1 MNKCQG
7 CGSVLQCENPN
18 LDGYSKKIDN
28 VLCERCFRIK
38 NYNDYKKVIKTN
50 NDFMPIINNIST
62 TGDLVVLLVDLFSI
76 PKSLDSII
84 NNLNNDILLVLT
96 KRDILPLS
104 IYDER
109 LIEYFNGLS
118 NRIVDTVI
126 CSSKKNLNIDEVM
139 DKIYE
144 YKHSNDVY
152 VVGYTNA
159 GKSTMI
165 NKILYN
171 YTEKEPM
178 ITTSL
183 LPSTTIDAITIEI
196 NESLTII
203 DTPGLLEEGNI
214 LELVDANLLK
224 KIVPR
229 KELKPITYQLKDKQS
244 IIVDSILKI
253 DNEDVNNIT
262 LFFSNELEIERSFKK
277 RDLVSDLEMHILNV
291 DEKEDIVISGL
302 GFIKVMKKG
311 VFHIY
316 TLPGVL
322 VYTRKSF
329 I

>member
-196 NESLTII
+196 NESLTLI

-277 RDLVSDLEMHILNV
+277 RDLVSNLEMHTLNV

>member
-196 NESLTII
+196 NESLTLI

-214 LELVDANLLK
+214 LEIVDANLLK

-277 RDLVSDLEMHILNV
+277 RDLVSDLEMHTLNV

>member
-196 NESLTII
+196 NDSLTLI

-277 RDLVSDLEMHILNV
+277 RDLVSNLEMHTLNV

>member
-104 IYDER
+104 IYDDR

-196 NESLTII
+196 NESLTLI

-277 RDLVSDLEMHILNV
+277 RDLVSDLEMHTLNV

>member
-139 DKIYE
+139 NKIYE

-196 NESLTII
+196 NESLTLI

-277 RDLVSDLEMHILNV
+277 RDLVSNLKMHTLNV

>member
-76 PKSLDSII
+76 PKSVDSII

-196 NESLTII
+196 NESLTLI

>member
-1 MNKCQG
+1 
-7 CGSVLQCENPN
+7 
-18 LDGYSKKIDN
+18 
-28 VLCERCFRIK
+28 
-38 NYNDYKKVIKTN
+38 
-50 NDFMPIINNIST
+50 
-62 TGDLVVLLVDLFSI
+62 
-76 PKSLDSII
+76 
-84 NNLNNDILLVLT
+84 LT
-96 KRDILPLS
+96 L
-104 IYDER
+104 
-109 LIEYFNGLS
+109 
-118 NRIVDTVI
+118 
-126 CSSKKNLNIDEVM
+126 
-139 DKIYE
+139 
-144 YKHSNDVY
+144 
-152 VVGYTNA
+152 
-159 GKSTMI
+159 
-165 NKILYN
+165 
-171 YTEKEPM
+171 
-178 ITTSL
+178 
-183 LPSTTIDAITIEI
+183 
-196 NESLTII
+196 I

-277 RDLVSDLEMHILNV
+277 RDLVSNLEMHTLNV

>member
-104 IYDER
+104 IYDDR

-144 YKHSNDVY
+144 YKHSKDVY

-196 NESLTII
+196 NESLTLI
-203 DTPGLLEEGNI
+203 DTPGLLEDGNI
-214 LELVDANLLK
+214 LELVDVNLLK

-277 RDLVSDLEMHILNV
+277 RDLVSDLEMHTLNV

>member
-18 LDGYSKKIDN
+18 LDGYSKKVDN

-196 NESLTII
+196 NESLTLI

>member
-1 MNKCQG
+1 M
-7 CGSVLQCENPN
+7 S
-18 LDGYSKKIDN
+18 
-28 VLCERCFRIK
+28 
-38 NYNDYKKVIKTN
+38 
-50 NDFMPIINNIST
+50 IINNIST

-196 NESLTII
+196 NESLTLI

-214 LELVDANLLK
+214 LEIVDANLLK

-277 RDLVSDLEMHILNV
+277 RDLVSDLEMHTLNV
-291 DEKEDIVISGL
+291 EEKEDIVISGL

>member
-1 MNKCQG
+1 MSKCQG
-7 CGSVLQCENPN
+7 CGSTLQLENPI
-18 LDGYSKKIDN
+18 LDGYTKKIDN

-50 NDFMPIINNIST
+50 NDFMPIINNISKT
-62 TGDLVVLLVDLFSI
+62 NDLVVLLVDLFSI
-76 PKSLDSII
+76 PSSLNSIIDSLD
-84 NNLNNDILLVLT
+84 NDILLVLT

-109 LIEYFNGLS
+109 LINYFANLS
-118 NRIVDTVI
+118 DKIVDTII
-126 CSSKKNLNIDEVM
+126 CSSKKNFHIDDVM

-144 YKHSNDVY
+144 YKKSNNVY

-159 GKSTMI
+159 GKSTLI

-171 YTEKEPM
+171 YTDKEPM

-196 NESLTII
+196 NEELTLI
-203 DTPGLLEEGNI
+203 DTPGLLEDGNI
-214 LELVDANLLK
+214 LDYVDTTLLK

-229 KELKPITYQLKDKQS
+229 KEIKAITYQLKDKQR
-244 IIVDSILKI
+244 IWIEDILCI
-253 DNEDVNNIT
+253 DNEDINNIT
-262 LFFSNELEIERSFKK
+262 LFFSNDLKIERSFKK
-277 RDLVSDLEMHILNV
+277 NNLVQNLELRDIVVN
-291 DEKEDIVISGL
+291 EKEDIVISGL
-302 GFIKVMKKG
+302 GFVKVMKPGNFK
-311 VFHIY
+311 IY

>member
-1 MNKCQG
+1 MSKCQG
-7 CGSVLQCENPN
+7 CGSTLQLENPI
-18 LDGYSKKIDN
+18 LDGYTKKIDN

-50 NDFMPIINNIST
+50 NDFMPIINNISKT
-62 TGDLVVLLVDLFSI
+62 NDLVVLLVDLFSI
-76 PKSLDSII
+76 PLSLNSIIDSLD
-84 NNLNNDILLVLT
+84 NDILLVLT

-109 LIEYFNGLS
+109 LINYFANLS
-118 NRIVDTVI
+118 DKIVDTII
-126 CSSKKNLNIDEVM
+126 CSSKKNFHIDDVM

-144 YKHSNDVY
+144 YKKSNNVY

-159 GKSTMI
+159 GKSTLI

-171 YTEKEPM
+171 YTDKEPM

-196 NESLTII
+196 NEELTLI
-203 DTPGLLEEGNI
+203 DTPGLLEDGNI
-214 LELVDANLLK
+214 LDYVDTTLLK

-229 KELKPITYQLKDKQS
+229 KEIKAITYQLKDKQR
-244 IIVDSILKI
+244 IWIEDILCI
-253 DNEDVNNIT
+253 DNEDINNIT
-262 LFFSNELEIERSFKK
+262 LFFSNDLKIERSFKK
-277 RDLVSDLEMHILNV
+277 NNLVQNLELRDIVVN
-291 DEKEDIVISGL
+291 EKEDIVISGL
-302 GFIKVMKKG
+302 GFVKVMKPGNFK
-311 VFHIY
+311 IY

>member
-7 CGSVLQCENPN
+7 CGSILQCDNPN

-50 NDFMPIINNIST
+50 NDFMPIINNIGK

-84 NNLNNDILLVLT
+84 NNLNNDILLILT

-104 IYDER
+104 VFDER
-109 LIEYFNGLS
+109 LIDYFSGLS

-126 CSSKKNLNIDEVM
+126 CSSKKNLNIDEVI

-144 YKHSNDVY
+144 YKHSKDVY

-159 GKSTMI
+159 GKSTLI

-196 NESLTII
+196 NESLTLI

-214 LELVDANLLK
+214 LELVDSNLLK
-224 KIVPR
+224 RIVPR

-244 IIVDSILKI
+244 IFIDSILRI
-253 DNEDVNNIT
+253 DNYDVNNIT

-277 RDLVSDLEMHILNV
+277 RELVSNLEVHSIEV
-291 DEKEDIVISGL
+291 SEKEDIVISGL
-302 GFIKVMKKG
+302 GFIKVMQKG
-311 VFHIY
+311 TFDIY

>member
-7 CGSVLQCENPN
+7 CGSVLQCDNSN

-50 NDFMPIINNIST
+50 NDFMPIINNIGK

-84 NNLNNDILLVLT
+84 NNLNNDILLILT

-104 IYDER
+104 VFDER
-109 LIEYFNGLS
+109 LIDYFSGLS

-126 CSSKKNLNIDEVM
+126 CSSKKNLNIDDVI

-144 YKHSNDVY
+144 YKHSKDVY

-159 GKSTMI
+159 GKSTLI

-196 NESLTII
+196 NESLTLI

-214 LELVDANLLK
+214 LELVDSNLLK
-224 KIVPR
+224 RIVPR

-244 IIVDSILKI
+244 IFIDSILRI
-253 DNEDVNNIT
+253 DNYDVNNIT

-277 RDLVSDLEMHILNV
+277 RELVSNLEVHSIEV
-291 DEKEDIVISGL
+291 SEKEDIVISGL
-302 GFIKVMKKG
+302 GFIKVMQKG
-311 VFHIY
+311 TFDIY

>member
-1 MNKCQG
+1 MSKCQG
-7 CGSVLQCENPN
+7 CGSTLQLENPI
-18 LDGYSKKIDN
+18 LDGYTKKIDN

-50 NDFMPIINNIST
+50 NDFMPIINNISKT
-62 TGDLVVLLVDLFSI
+62 NDLVVLLVDLFSI
-76 PKSLDSII
+76 PLSLNSIIDSLD
-84 NNLNNDILLVLT
+84 NDILLVLT

-109 LIEYFNGLS
+109 LINYFANLS
-118 NRIVDTVI
+118 DKIVDTII
-126 CSSKKNLNIDEVM
+126 CSSKKNFHIDDVM

-144 YKHSNDVY
+144 YKKSNNVY

-159 GKSTMI
+159 GKSTLI

-171 YTEKEPM
+171 YTDKEPM

-183 LPSTTIDAITIEI
+183 LPSTTIDAIMIEI
-196 NESLTII
+196 NEELILI
-203 DTPGLLEEGNI
+203 DTPGLLEDGNI
-214 LELVDANLLK
+214 LDYVDTTLLK

-229 KELKPITYQLKDKQS
+229 KEIKAITYQLKDKQR
-244 IIVDSILKI
+244 IWIEDILCI
-253 DNEDVNNIT
+253 DNEDINNIT
-262 LFFSNELEIERSFKK
+262 LFFSNDLKIERSFKK
-277 RDLVSDLEMHILNV
+277 NNLVQNLELRDIVVN
-291 DEKEDIVISGL
+291 EKEDIVISGL
-302 GFIKVMKKG
+302 GFVKVMKPGNFK
-311 VFHIY
+311 IY

>member
-139 DKIYE
+139 NKIYE

-196 NESLTII
+196 NESLTLI

-214 LELVDANLLK
+214 LEIVDANLLK

-277 RDLVSDLEMHILNV
+277 RDLVSDLEMHTLNV

>member
-139 DKIYE
+139 NKIYE

-196 NESLTII
+196 NESLTLI

>member
-196 NESLTII
+196 NESLTLI

>member
-7 CGSVLQCENPN
+7 CGSVLQCKNPN

-196 NESLTII
+196 NESLTLI

-277 RDLVSDLEMHILNV
+277 RDLVFNLEMHTLNV

>member
-196 NESLTII
+196 NESLTLI

-244 IIVDSILKI
+244 IIVESILKI
-253 DNEDVNNIT
+253 DIEDVNNIT
-262 LFFSNELEIERSFKK
+262 LFFSN
-277 RDLVSDLEMHILNV
+277 
-291 DEKEDIVISGL
+291 
-302 GFIKVMKKG
+302 
-311 VFHIY
+311 
-316 TLPGVL
+316 
-322 VYTRKSF
+322 
-329 I
+329 

>member
-7 CGSVLQCENPN
+7 CGSILQCENPN

-196 NESLTII
+196 NESLTLI

-244 IIVDSILKI
+244 IIVDSVLKI

-277 RDLVSDLEMHILNV
+277 RDLVSDLKMHTLNV

>member
-118 NRIVDTVI
+118 NRIVDIVI

-196 NESLTII
+196 NESLTLI

-277 RDLVSDLEMHILNV
+277 RDLVSNLEMHTLNV
-291 DEKEDIVISGL
+291 EEKEDIVISGL

>member
-196 NESLTII
+196 NESLTLI

-277 RDLVSDLEMHILNV
+277 RDLVSNLEMHTLNV
-291 DEKEDIVISGL
+291 EEKEDIVISGL

>member
-104 IYDER
+104 IYDDR

-196 NESLTII
+196 NESLTLI

-244 IIVDSILKI
+244 IIVESILKI

-277 RDLVSDLEMHILNV
+277 RDLVSDLEMHTLNV

>member
-7 CGSVLQCENPN
+7 CGSILQCENPN

-196 NESLTII
+196 NESLTLI

-277 RDLVSDLEMHILNV
+277 RDLVSDLKMHTLNV

>member
-196 NESLTII
+196 NESLTLI

-277 RDLVSDLEMHILNV
+277 RDLVSNLKMHTLNV

>member
-7 CGSVLQCENPN
+7 CGSIIQCEDAN
-18 LDGYSKKIDN
+18 LDGYAKKIDN

-38 NYNDYKKVIKTN
+38 NYNDYKKIIKTN

-62 TGDLVVLLVDLFSI
+62 TGDLVVLLIDLFSI
-76 PKSLDSII
+76 PKSLGSII
-84 NNLNNDILLVLT
+84 DNLNNDILLVLT

-104 IYDER
+104 VYDER
-109 LIEYFNGLS
+109 LKEYFNGLS
-118 NRIVDTVI
+118 ERVVDTVI

-139 DKIYE
+139 DKIYD
-144 YKHSNDVY
+144 YKKTNNVY

-159 GKSTMI
+159 GKSTLI

-171 YTEKEPM
+171 YTDKQPM

-183 LPSTTIDAITIEI
+183 LPSTTIDAITIEV
-196 NESLTII
+196 NDTLTLI
-203 DTPGLLEEGNI
+203 DTPGLLEDGNI
-214 LELVDANLLK
+214 LELVDSNLLK

-229 KELKPITYQLKDKQS
+229 KEIKPITYQLKDKQS
-244 IIVDSILKI
+244 IFVDSILRV
-253 DNEDVNNIT
+253 DNDDINNIT
-262 LFFSNELEIERSFKK
+262 LFFSNDLNVERSFKK
-277 RDLVSDLEMHILNV
+277 RDLVSNLEVHHIEV
-291 DEKEDIVISGL
+291 AEKEDIVISGL
-302 GFIKVMKKG
+302 GFIKVMQKG
-311 VFHIY
+311 SFDVY

>member
-196 NESLTII
+196 NESLTLI

-277 RDLVSDLEMHILNV
+277 RDLVSDLEMHTLNV